1 MSIYTAPIGDLVAFN
16 FGTLYTVP
24 NGGSVAFNLG
34 VDQSGGI
41 VPDPISGDLLATTD
55 DATGEFLGA
64 FDYPFSAIVCEVLAP
79 IQQAAPL
86 RDETLLK
93 FESGLNLNVATEIKI
108 EQGLPRSRDVIL
120 KLETAQDTRKNW
132 QITLQDCN
140 DTTHVFNTSLFK
152 EPPENLRYTP
162 IYTFDFGIN
171 LNQRVFSVEKLE
183 YVPASM
189 PLEFNLTGALQT
201 LANFNLNDS
210 QDTQTVIDL
219 RVVFDNV
226 STYQPKNEFFSPIFA
241 NGIVKNHSYERAGL
255 RLSNSNTSQI
265 AKRIDKNTLFTIQQ
279 ATPIVENH
287 LFKLQAAQRL
297 SKIYT
302 LKSQA
307 AQRLGVDFVA
317 KNSTAT
323 VIVKRILARAEISRV
338 IWNTPP
344 AYGGSIVDPPRPPLP
359 PNPPHNPNG
368 ETFTIPTKTVYQMQN
383 TITVTLTDLTPIHVS
398 DISLSLD
405 AESWAWKFSCKLLEP
420 SQLALVTPIN
430 NAAQELIVTI
440 NGFEWRV
447 LIEKSPRVRKFADN
461 SITLQGKSLSALLTQ
476 PYLQPRSATQSDL
489 LTVQQLAELELPAGW
504 TIDWQAAT
512 WNVPA
517 GAFSYTYKTPMQV
530 ISEIAADIGAIV
542 IPSRNSKSLK
552 ILPRYPVLPWQFDE
566 AVPNLIIPE
575 SALDTVTYQSVIP
588 AQANGVYI
596 HGGEIGG
603 VIAWCRLT
611 GTDGARLAQT
621 MNNALMTSVVGCRAL
636 GERILAGQYTQPA
649 LQSVA
654 LPMNATDMPLANIG
668 DLIRIAIDNTQVRG
682 IVNSI
687 SISANLKSVLQT
699 VQIGEE
705 TANVWSA
712 FKQILPSEPLLVGT
726 LSSTD
731 GQTSLMTL
739 VDGGV
744 IRVRGTGTANAKYY
758 IRAGRIEN
766 EAPNLVMSEI
776 VI

>member
-1 MSIYTAPIGDLVAFN
+1 MSVYTAPIGELVAFN
-16 FGTLYTVP
+16 FGTLYTLP
-24 NGGSVAFNLG
+24 NGNSVAFNLG
-34 VDQSGGI
+34 VDELGGI
-41 VPDPISGDLLATTD
+41 VPDPISGDLLAITD
-55 DATGEFLGA
+55 DATGAFLGA

-79 IQQAAPL
+79 IQQSAPL
-86 RDETLLK
+86 RDETLIK
-93 FESGLNLNVATEIKI
+93 FESGLNLNAATKIKT
-108 EQGLPRSRDVIL
+108 QQAAPCSRDVIF

-132 QITLQDCN
+132 QILLQDCN
-140 DTTHVFNTSLFK
+140 EYTHVFDNSLFK

-162 IYTFDFGIN
+162 IYEFDLN
-171 LNQRVFSVEKLE
+171 LTLNGRVFSVSKLE
-183 YVPASM
+183 YFPPAM
-189 PLEFNLTGALQT
+189 PIEFDLTGSLQP
-201 LANFNLNDS
+201 LAHFDLNDS
-210 QDTQTVIDL
+210 QDMQTVIDT
-219 RVVFDNV
+219 RIVFDNV
-226 STYQPKNEFFSPIFA
+226 STYQPTFNFYSQIFA
-241 NGIVKNHSYERAGL
+241 QNIVKNHSYERAGL
-255 RLSNSNTSQI
+255 RLSTSNTSQA
-265 AKRIDKNTLFTIQQ
+265 AKRFDKNTLFAIQQ

-302 LKSQA
+302 LKLQS
-307 AQRLGVDFVA
+307 AQCFGVYFGV
-317 KNSTAT
+317 KNSNATA
-323 VIVKRILARAEISRV
+323 IVKRILSRIEISRI

-359 PNPPHNPNG
+359 PNPPHNPNN

-383 TITVTLTDLTPIHVS
+383 SISVTLTDSTPIDVS

-405 AESWAWKFSCKLLEP
+405 AESWAWQFSCKLLNLA
-420 SQLALVTPIN
+420 QLPLVTTLDN
-430 NAAQELIVTI
+430 TAVELIVTI

-447 LIEKSPRVRKFADN
+447 LVEKAPRVRKFADN
-461 SITLQGKSLSALLTQ
+461 SISLQGRSLSALLTQ
-476 PYLQPRSATQSDL
+476 PYLQPRSATQSSMM
-489 LTVQQLAELELPAGW
+489 TVQQLAELELPAGW
-504 TIDWQAAT
+504 TIDWQAQT

-542 IPSRNSKSLK
+542 VPSRNSKSLK
-552 ILPRYPVLPWQFDE
+552 ILPRYPVLPWYFDQ
-566 AVPNLIIPE
+566 ATPNLIIPD
-575 SALDTVTYQSVIP
+575 SALDTVTYHAIIP
-588 AQANGVYI
+588 AQANGVYV

-603 VIAWCRLT
+603 VIGWCRLN
-611 GTDGARLAQT
+611 GSDGARLAQT
-621 MNNALMTSVVGCRAL
+621 ITNTLMTDVIGCRAL

-649 LQSVA
+649 LQSVT

-668 DLIRIAIDNTQVRG
+668 NLIRINIDDTQVRG
-682 IVNSI
+682 IVNSVA
-687 SISANLKSVLQT
+687 ISANLGNVSQT

-744 IRVRGTGTANAKYY
+744 IRVRGTGSVNAKYY
-758 IRAGRIEN
+758 LRAGRIEN
-766 EAPNLVMSEI
+766 EAPNLVLSEI
-776 VI
+776 VV